1 MSSLNILSIYN
12 PSEIIKYLAF
22 YSPIIL
28 IVGVVSLSFI
38 FQNFK
43 GIFYLGVLL
52 LLVVCREFVYL
63 KMKRSVSNQ
72 IQPQAGAT
80 AAAVDKA
87 AAKTDAVNTIT
98 KATTPIITGGKGK
111 QKIYKG
117 GASPDCMTVLY
128 STNLRS
134 NGSYS
139 AFIFAFTLTYI
150 FLPMFINKNIN
161 VWMVV
166 GLTMYFIFDTFVKNR
181 SGCVDSSNAFVNVLV
196 GSAISATLVCTMINT
211 PGLSN
216 LLFFNDYS
224 SNKEVCTMPKN
235 QTFKCAVYKNG
246 ELIGSSTT

>member
-28 IVGVVSLSFI
+28 ILGVVSLSFI

-52 LLVVCREFVYL
+52 LLVVCREFIYL
-63 KMKRSVSNQ
+63 KKKRSVSNA
-72 IQPQAGAT
+72 IRPQAAAAAAGGTPANAANTAAT
-80 AAAVDKA
+80 A
-87 AAKTDAVNTIT
+87 
-98 KATTPIITGGKGK
+98 TPKTGGG
-111 QKIYKG
+111 KIYKG

-128 STNLRS
+128 STNLES

-161 VWMVV
+161 VWMLV
-166 GLTMYFIFDTFVKNR
+166 GLTMYFMFDTFVKNR
-181 SGCVDSSNAFVNVLV
+181 SGCVESSNAFVNVLV
-196 GSAISATLVCTMINT
+196 GAAISATLVCVMINT

-224 SNKEVCTMPKN
+224 SNKEICTMPKN

>member
-28 IVGVVSLSFI
+28 ILGVVSLSFI

-63 KMKRSVSNQ
+63 KKKRSVSNA
-72 IQPQAGAT
+72 IRPQA
-80 AAAVDKA
+80 AAAGTTSAIDKA
-87 AAKTDAVNTIT
+87 AALKNISD
-98 KATTPIITGGKGK
+98 ATTPTTTPKTGGG
-111 QKIYKG
+111 KIYKG

-128 STNLRS
+128 STNVES

-161 VWMVV
+161 LWMLV

-181 SGCVDSSNAFVNVLV
+181 SGCVESSNAFVNILV
-196 GSAISATLVCTMINT
+196 GTAISATLVCVMINT

-224 SNKEVCTMPKN
+224 SNKEICTMPKN
-235 QTFKCAVYKNG
+235 QTFKCSVYKNG
-246 ELIGSSTT
+246 ELIGSSST

>member
-28 IVGVVSLSFI
+28 ILGVVSLSFI

-52 LLVVCREFVYL
+52 LLVVCREFIYL
-63 KMKRSVSNQ
+63 KKKRSVSNA
-72 IQPQAGAT
+72 IRPQAAAAANAATAT
-80 AAAVDKA
+80 AAA
-87 AAKTDAVNTIT
+87 
-98 KATTPIITGGKGK
+98 TTTQKTGGG
-111 QKIYKG
+111 KIYKG

-128 STNLRS
+128 STNLES

-161 VWMVV
+161 VWMLV
-166 GLTMYFIFDTFVKNR
+166 GLTMYFMFDTFVKNR
-181 SGCVDSSNAFVNVLV
+181 SGCVESSNAFVNVLV
-196 GSAISATLVCTMINT
+196 GAAISATLVCVMINT

-224 SNKEVCTMPKN
+224 SNKEICTMPKN